1 MDIETFPGG
10 SISIVEQINGE
21 THRRTI
27 NPGDD
32 ISAEP
37 KAVRDAAGKLW
48 TDEVLSEWSHPISV
62 PSTDDVKAWYAEA
75 IDRHVE
81 AQAKSLGYKSAANLA
96 GYVGSSVASWDAEAQ
111 AFVAWRDDVWVKVFA
126 MLETADYA
134 DPPSLDSVIGSLPD
148 FSYGED

>member
-37 KAVRDAAGKLW
+37 KAVRDAAENLW
-48 TDEVLSEWSHPISV
+48 TEEVLAEWSHQIPV
-62 PSTDDVKAWYAEA
+62 PSADDLKALYADG

-81 AQAKSLGYKSAANLA
+81 AQARAMRYKSAASLA
-96 GYVGSSVASWDAEAQ
+96 GYVGSSVASWDAEAR
-111 AFVAWRDDVWVKVFA
+111 AFRAWRDDVWVKVFD
-126 MLETADYA
+126 MLETVDYS